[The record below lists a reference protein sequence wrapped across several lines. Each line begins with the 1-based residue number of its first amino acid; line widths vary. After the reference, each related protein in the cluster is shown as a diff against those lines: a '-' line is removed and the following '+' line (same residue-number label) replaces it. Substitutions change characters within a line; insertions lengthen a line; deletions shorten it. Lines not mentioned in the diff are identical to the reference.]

1 MSGLIHRDRRIF
13 ITCYFASG
21 AAALVYQ
28 VAWTRLLLLQLGHT
42 TAASSTVLAAFMGGM
57 AAGAWVGGQRT
68 LRFRPATSHVVCGYR
83 AVHRCRR
90 GRSARCAARPRTGS
104 RVGIRGRNRS
114 DLLRDGACRGQP
126 FPGRGSGRS
135 NGSDLPNC
143 SGVARGIGAHAP
155 GIASALATAAGAL
168 YAANTAGAA
177 IGAISAGFWLIP
189 AVGLRATTW
198 IGIALNIAA
207 AAGAFWFGR
216 PRHRLQRGKPRIR
229 VTLRRGKAAS
239 RSRDG
244 EPAAFAYPLRRAHC
258 SRPRPPA
265 SPDFSLSCMR
275 SHGPDC
281 LRWCSDPRP
290 TRLPSW
296 PHPSLPASR

>member
-1 MSGLIHRDRRIF
+1 MNRDRRIF

-28 VAWTRLLLLQLGHT
+28 VAWTRLFLLQLGHT

-57 AAGAWVGGQRT
+57 AAGAWVGGNVRADSGRRLLMLYAAIELFIGAVAVVLPGALHALVPALAWAYADGTAPTFFAMLRVAVSLFLVGVPAAAMGATFPIAVAWLAASERT
-68 LRFRPATSHVVCGYR
+68 RPASR
-83 AVHRCRR
+83 A
-90 GRSARCAARPRTGS
+90 
-104 RVGIRGRNRS
+104 
-114 DLLRDGACRGQP
+114 
-126 FPGRGSGRS
+126 
-135 NGSDLPNC
+135 
-143 SGVARGIGAHAP
+143 AP
-155 GIASALATAAGAL
+155 ATAAGAL

-207 AAGAFWFGR
+207 AAGAFCAR
-216 PRHRLQRGKPRIR
+216 PPSADRHRSAPGRLRAQTSARRPLAHP
-229 VTLRRGKAAS
+229 LRRAKPS
-239 RSRDG
+239 
-244 EPAAFAYPLRRAHC
+244 PPFRAHC

-265 SPDFSLSCMR
+265 SPAFSRSCMR

-281 LRWCSDPRP
+281 LRWCLDPRP

-296 PHPSLPASR
+296 PHRLLPASR